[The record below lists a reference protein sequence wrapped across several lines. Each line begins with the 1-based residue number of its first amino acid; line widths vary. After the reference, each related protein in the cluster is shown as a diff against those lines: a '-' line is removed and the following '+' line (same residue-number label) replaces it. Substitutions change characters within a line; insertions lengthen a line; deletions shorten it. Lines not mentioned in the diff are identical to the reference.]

1 MFQFPQLFF
10 EPGTFLICGSY
21 IWWKDADS
29 CCVSFHPLSS
39 GFCDCLV
46 KRVARS
52 WHCKCWKA
60 TSWKL
65 KPQSAGNYLGL
76 LFALPQS
83 VTNKYALYPCKC
95 LAVNS
100 IPSGWGS
107 FLLPLPLCICLY
119 VSRSLSLPLLA
130 GRSVCAAGRSDQN
143 KNSNTRHRRG
153 NKAKWSTEPECLPSH
168 NYVELFPFFTLP
180 LLLFFSSL
188 FETSGLVVIS
198 QKRIKPADRER
209 GGAFWSEMANRNILL
224 LFCGLFLLALLQPSL
239 QGGKCITA
247 GEWSHNY
254 CCINQRFRTGAKK
267 FCS

>member
-1 MFQFPQLFF
+1 MN
-10 EPGTFLICGSY
+10 FLRHRLAPKKHHPWLLHTVSSLS
-21 IWWKDADS
+21 DAFCIAGCRAQHVSVSPAVFWARDVFNMWLLYLVDS

-119 VSRSLSLPLLA
+119 VSRSLSPSPCWQERL
-130 GRSVCAAGRSDQN
+130 CCWQE
-143 KNSNTRHRRG
+143 
-153 NKAKWSTEPECLPSH
+153 WPE
-168 NYVELFPFFTLP
+168 
-180 LLLFFSSL
+180 
-188 FETSGLVVIS
+188 
-198 QKRIKPADRER
+198 
-209 GGAFWSEMANRNILL
+209 
-224 LFCGLFLLALLQPSL
+224 
-239 QGGKCITA
+239 
-247 GEWSHNY
+247 
-254 CCINQRFRTGAKK
+254 
-267 FCS
+267 

>member
-1 MFQFPQLFF
+1 MLC
-10 EPGTFLICGSY
+10 IRANA
-21 IWWKDADS
+21 W
-29 CCVSFHPLSS
+29 
-39 GFCDCLV
+39 
-46 KRVARS
+46 
-52 WHCKCWKA
+52 
-60 TSWKL
+60 
-65 KPQSAGNYLGL
+65 QSI
-76 LFALPQS
+76 Q
-83 VTNKYALYPCKC
+83 
-95 LAVNS
+95 
-100 IPSGWGS
+100 
-107 FLLPLPLCICLY
+107 FLLDGGLFCSLS
-119 VSRSLSLPLLA
+119 VSVCMSLALSLPLLA

-180 LLLFFSSL
+180 LLLFFPSL

-224 LFCGLFLLALLQPSL
+224 LFCGLFLLALIQPSL

-254 CCINQRFRTGAKK
+254 CCIKGLEQVQKSFVPKLKILSHQNVCWCLLATRQQEVHIKALYNN
-267 FCS
+267 

>member
-1 MFQFPQLFF
+1 MNFLRHRLAPKKHHPWLHTVSSLSDNSCLLHRGLHSMFQFPQLFL
-10 EPGTFLICGSY
+10 ESRTFLIGGSY

-29 CCVSFHPLSS
+29 CCVPFHPLSS

-46 KRVARS
+46 KRVASS

-107 FLLPLPLCICLY
+107 FLLPLPLCIC
-119 VSRSLSLPLLA
+119 V
-130 GRSVCAAGRSDQN
+130 
-143 KNSNTRHRRG
+143 
-153 NKAKWSTEPECLPSH
+153 
-168 NYVELFPFFTLP
+168 
-180 LLLFFSSL
+180 
-188 FETSGLVVIS
+188 
-198 QKRIKPADRER
+198 
-209 GGAFWSEMANRNILL
+209 
-224 LFCGLFLLALLQPSL
+224 
-239 QGGKCITA
+239 
-247 GEWSHNY
+247 
-254 CCINQRFRTGAKK
+254 
-267 FCS
+267 